1 MFYITEFLLVWV
13 SASEYFSNVAS
24 HLSST
29 YPSRSVQQKLPFV
42 LKHRIKLTS
51 SSLPDLGPENWI
63 HLVMILEWSN
73 LYSCQTKLQ
82 DYHMKLFQ
90 MSTLITHDN
99 QSFIL
104 PNRGNLFHA
113 FLRVKGL
120 FSNWI
125 LWFVTFVLNYTSS
138 CLGKLLKIRCSAISS
153 SDIYFWLPLAHVH
166 LWIYLCLH
174 THIYMKEYIL
184 ACLLI

>member
-13 SASEYFSNVAS
+13 SASEYFSNIAS

-29 YPSRSVQQKLPFV
+29 YPLRSVQQKLPFV
-42 LKHRIKLTS
+42 LQHRIKLACN
-51 SSLPDLGPENWI
+51 SLPYSGPENWI
-63 HLVMILEWSN
+63 RFVMILEWSN

-82 DYHMKLFQ
+82 GYHMKLFQ
-90 MSTLITHDN
+90 MSRLITHDN

-104 PNRGNLFHA
+104 PNRDNLFYA

-125 LWFVTFVLNYTSS
+125 LWFMTLVLNYTPS
-138 CLGKLLKIRCSAISS
+138 CPGKPLKIRCSAVASRG
-153 SDIYFWLPLAHVH
+153 IYFCLPLMCVY
-166 LWIYLCLH
+166 LCTYLCLH
-174 THIYMKEYIL
+174 IHIYI
-184 ACLLI
+184 